1 MLMQFRRFAAAAEGN
16 LAVEFALVV
25 PILMAVALGTFDG
38 ARLFLAQLHV
48 ISAAQAGAQYGR
60 RDMLTASDS
69 EGMIRAA
76 RADAGDMPMDVA
88 ARQFC
93 ACTIEVACGSSCAPG
108 EFAPHY
114 VEVST
119 VADVRLLFGF
129 PGFGNPMRIE
139 GSRVVRVN

>member
-1 MLMQFRRFAAAAEGN
+1 MITLLRRFRIAAEGN

-25 PILMAVALGTFDG
+25 PILMAIALGTFDG
-38 ARLFLAQLHV
+38 ARLFLAQLHL
-48 ISAAQAGAQYGR
+48 ISAAQAGAQYGM

-76 RADAGDMPMDVA
+76 RADAGDMPIEVA

-93 ACTIEVACGSSCAPG
+93 ACAAEVACGSSCAPG
-108 EFAPHY
+108 EFAPYY

-119 VADVRLLFGF
+119 VADIRLLFGF
-129 PGFGNPMRIE
+129 PGFENPLRVEGNRI
-139 GSRVVRVN
+139 VRVN